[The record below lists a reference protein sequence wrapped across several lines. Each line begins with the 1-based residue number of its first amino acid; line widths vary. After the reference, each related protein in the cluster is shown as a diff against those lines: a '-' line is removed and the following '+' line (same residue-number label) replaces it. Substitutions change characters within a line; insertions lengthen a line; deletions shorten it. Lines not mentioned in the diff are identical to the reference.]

1 MDNMKKISS
10 ILLALFIALTFSNS
24 AIAGEGRD
32 ASTWEVHQTYRCNIT
47 YVKRYADQSTKKK
60 YHTTQHRVSGDKC
73 NWGAKKL
80 SKKIIK
86 WMKKETTNEV
96 IDFSEGLACKQKS
109 GSKWGKYVK
118 CDETGTKYRKQMIKF
133 LSKKYPEQT
142 LVH

>member
-1 MDNMKKISS
+1 MKKISS
-10 ILLALFIALTFSNS
+10 ILLTLFVALTFSNT
-24 AIAGEGRD
+24 AVAKEGYDAGM
-32 ASTWEVHQTYRCNIT
+32 WEVGQTYRCNIT

-60 YHTTQHRVSGDKC
+60 YHTTQHKVRGDAC
-73 NWGAKKL
+73 NWSAKKL
-80 SKKIIK
+80 SRKIIK

-96 IDFSEGLACKQKS
+96 IDFSEDLECKQKS

-133 LSKKYPEQT
+133 LSKKYPAQT